1 MIKNFCLALIML
13 FCIVSCS
20 ELKNSESVEY
30 NFAPVGWSFKL
41 PNYWVAEKDYENEAI
56 VEKYGKKLGFNEDLV
71 KNFNDQKIF
80 MLKTKSSF
88 NKFTSEIITIQSDMD
103 DFERAV
109 WDYKEQ
115 LSSQLIQLSQSAK
128 VVNNYIQSVHIDE
141 VEFKMFEVQFEPDSS
156 KDSKF
161 YMQVYLAM
169 FGKQV
174 LAISYTCIEGNLE
187 CEITQKAIEA
197 SKFKKI

>member
-1 MIKNFCLALIML
+1 
-13 FCIVSCS
+13 
-20 ELKNSESVEY
+20 
-30 NFAPVGWSFKL
+30 
-41 PNYWVAEKDYENEAI
+41 VAEKDYENEAI
-56 VEKYGKKLGFNEDLV
+56 LEKYGNKLGFNEDLV
-71 KNFNDQKIF
+71 KSFNDQKIF

-128 VVNNYIQSVHIDE
+128 VDNNYIQSVLIDE

-174 LAISYTCIEGNLE
+174 LAISYTCIKGNLE